1 MVHEGQPALL
11 DELAQIDNVYL
22 PDPGDGR
29 YQEVEVD
36 GLRIAGFNDPRWYG
50 DPDDGSTDAT
60 LDLARGL
67 ADADPSTVVLRL
79 SRNWLGAR
87 LMTVYVEIF
96 RNVPLLLWILVIL
109 ALFTEVMPA
118 PRDYR
123 PAADGAAGAQM
134 KSQQYGR
141 IINIASLAGLTAV
154 PGEGVYAASKHA
166 VMGFSLST
174 MADLRAAKVKD
185 VHISCICPDGIWTP
199 MLHDKLDDPEAAL
212 SFSGVLLQP
221 EDVVAGVAK
230 VLDRPRPITALPAW
244 RGIVGRAGSLFPRL
258 SAAVM
263 PLVVRQG
270 RRVQRRMLQERRRGD
285 VVPERDRG

>member
-1 MVHEGQPALL
+1 MSPRTGALVTGAGRGLGAQLAALL
-11 DELAQIDNVYL
+11 ADRGHLVMVTDLDGEAARATASTIGRGALHAAVDVRDEAQVGAARDAL
-22 PDPGDGR
+22 L
-29 YQEVEVD
+29 QEVDRIEVWVNN
-36 GLRIAGFNDPRWYG
+36 AG
-50 DPDDGSTDAT
+50 
-60 LDLARGL
+60 
-67 ADADPSTVVLRL
+67 VLVTGPAWEQDEQQR
-79 SRNWLGAR
+79 R
-87 LMTVYVEIF
+87 LMLEVNALGTITGTV
-96 RNVPLLLWILVIL
+96 
-109 ALFTEVMPA
+109 
-118 PRDYR
+118 
-123 PAADGAAGAQM
+123 AAIEAMRRSGG
-134 KSQQYGR
+134 GHVV
-141 IINIASLAGLTAV
+141 NIASLAGISPV

-166 VMGFSLST
+166 VIGFTNST
-174 MADLRAAKVKD
+174 ALDLRLAKVKN
-185 VHISCICPDGIWTP
+185 IRLSCICPDGIWTP